1 MRASKLWSRRHN
13 VPSPFLAS
21 HTLWIKKMEI
31 CWRHQ
36 SSRSFQTWKLEIEK
50 IHTLRNIAHH
60 KQTSIHVLAT
70 NSLDIGKF
78 AEAWS
83 YTCIHYHLLPVTVVT
98 EISWAKFASDRVLQ
112 LRQRS
117 SGGYYILCTLHTYQR
132 LLRQVYDWICY
143 YSGTRFHVTTW
154 NAVASTVLLGGKK

>member
-1 MRASKLWSRRHN
+1 MRASKLWSRLHI

-98 EISWAKFASDRVLQ
+98 EYPEQNLLPIEFFNSGKDLQVAIISCALSILIKDFFDKFMIESA
-112 LRQRS
+112 
-117 SGGYYILCTLHTYQR
+117 ITLA
-132 LLRQVYDWICY
+132 LD
-143 YSGTRFHVTTW
+143 FM
-154 NAVASTVLLGGKK
+154 